1 MLSLPRYILALVLW
15 VSFFFNIERLHINK
29 SELINIAFPVYLLA
43 TALLVVGLVL
53 PQWRPTSAATMLVI
67 AFVSFWPAKLLY
79 GRPFWGDAYTYLTLL
94 ELAAVLVTATL
105 AHKVGRLIADF
116 VETLRGLFLADLEGR
131 VHPSDQ
137 AEGLVKREMQSA
149 RRRNYPL
156 SILLVEA
163 DTAGSTIEQTATA
176 REVQRLLTQ
185 RLGLV
190 RLTRL
195 LALNL
200 RPSDSI
206 VEEIGQRRW
215 LLMTSE
221 VHQAQATAI
230 LQRLNDQTKRQ
241 FGIRLRYGAASFPEQ
256 GLTFEDLITR
266 AEQDMKTG
274 HAARNGDATNDATP
288 ISTEEPSVH
297 FSSYESGT
305 DR

>member
-1 MLSLPRYILALVLW
+1 MLSLPRYVVALFLW

-29 SELINIAFPVYLLA
+29 SELVNIAFPVYLLV
-43 TALLVVGLVL
+43 TGLLVLGLVL
-53 PQWRPTSAATMLVI
+53 PQWRPISVATMLVI
-67 AFVSFWPAKLLY
+67 AFVSFWIAKVLY
-79 GRPFWGDAYTYLTLL
+79 GRPYWGEAYTYLTLL
-94 ELAAVLVTATL
+94 ELAAVLITAAL
-105 AHKVGRLIADF
+105 AHRVGLLTADF
-116 VETLRGLFLADLEGR
+116 VETVRGLFLSDLDGR

-137 AEGLVKREMQSA
+137 TETLIKREMQSA

-163 DTAGSTIEQTATA
+163 DTAGSTVELNATA
-176 REVQRLLTQ
+176 REIQRLLIQ

-221 VHQAQATAI
+221 VQRAQAATI

-241 FGIRLRYGAASFPEQ
+241 FGIRLRYGAASFPEE
-256 GLTFEDLITR
+256 GLTFEDLMTK
-266 AEQDMKTG
+266 AEQDLKTG
-274 HAARNGDATNDATP
+274 HAARNGDGNIDPTP
-288 ISTEEPSVH
+288 MSTEEATVH
-297 FSSYESGT
+297 FSSYESST